1 MRRAARP
8 LYLDLEG
15 REKKK
20 CCANSKLDLFESDAE
35 GKTVSRRRIRGF
47 LIDSAKKTHCRFC
60 FLDGASSFLA
70 SHDGT
75 FPSGLYV
82 PFSLGA
88 EAISEVLIFFFFHFH
103 FSEKEREIRG
113 SAAKMMGL
121 IRPFF
126 LRGSP

>member
-15 REKKK
+15 RKKK

-88 EAISEVLIFFFFHFH
+88 EAISEDLIFFFFTFT
-103 FSEKEREIRG
+103 FPRKSERY
-113 SAAKMMGL
+113 AA
-121 IRPFF
+121 
-126 LRGSP
+126 LRRK